1 MSLRMMPSMTNQLAP
16 IALLAA
22 VTVLA
27 ADALALDLPKR
38 KSGLWDVKI
47 SRSSAKRPPQAFQM
61 CIDQST
67 DDITLQMG
75 ESVSRQACSKQQIR
89 REGNRIVGDSVCKI
103 GETIATSHTVVSSD
117 VDRGYRGESHTKSP
131 PPLMGTGENVMVI
144 DAKWIGPCQPDQ
156 QPGDMIM
163 PNGMKI
169 NIKQLQVQ

>member
-1 MSLRMMPSMTNQLAP
+1 MTKQLAP
-16 IALLAA
+16 IVLLTAVAA
-22 VTVLA
+22 LA

-47 SRSSAKRPPQAFQM
+47 SRASAKRPPQTFQM

-75 ESVSRQACSKQQIR
+75 ENFSRQACSKQQIR

-103 GETIATSHTVVSSD
+103 GETTATSHTVVSGD
-117 VDRGYRGESHTKSP
+117 FDRTYRGEIHTKCS
-131 PPLMGTGENVMVI
+131 PPLMGTSENLMLI
-144 DAKWIGPCQPDQ
+144 EGKWAGPCQPDQ

>member
-1 MSLRMMPSMTNQLAP
+1 MTKQLAP

-22 VTVLA
+22 VIALA

-47 SRSSAKRPPQAFQM
+47 SRSSTKRPPQTFQM

-67 DDITLQMG
+67 DDVTLQMG

-103 GETIATSHTVVSSD
+103 GETTATSHTVVSGD
-117 VDRGYRGESHTKSP
+117 FDRAYRGEIHTKYS
-131 PPLMGTGENVMVI
+131 PPLMGTSENVILI
-144 DAKWIGPCQPDQ
+144 DGKWSGPCQPDQ